1 MRAALRLPAP
11 ERPIS
16 LLPAVAIAAVA
27 GLLALAAAQ
36 PVFATARA
44 SSVRTDVEA
53 VFVLDSSR
61 SMLASQRG
69 GRTRF
74 ERARLAARR
83 LRVGIPDVPVGIA
96 SLTDRVL
103 PHLFPSANAAA
114 FAATLER
121 SVGIERPPPRG
132 FWTRATTFAPLA
144 DLVQRNFFAPGLRRR
159 VIVVFTDGEARRART
174 ATLRM
179 ALARGGP
186 TRTLFVRFWSSR
198 ERVFRPDGRLEPEYS
213 PDPATAATLAQLA
226 AALDAEVFR
235 ENEFEAAARAL
246 ADAVGRGPRVELSE
260 RGTATALAPYLAAAA
275 LLPLSAL
282 LWRRNRI

>member
-132 FWTRATTFAPLA
+132 FWTRATTFAPLG
-144 DLVQRNFFAPGLRRR
+144 DLVSRNFFSPGLRR
-159 VIVVFTDGEARRART
+159 VVVVFTDGEARRVRT
-174 ATLRM
+174 PALRT
-179 ALARGGP
+179 ALARGGS